1 MSPTPVIR
9 CTCGSCN
16 KLIDLE
22 IPPESGRSETDPR
35 LTFEPVSA
43 HPLLGYEA
51 VGPEGGG
58 WCRVKDCNLSNHPCK
73 RHENGVVCF
82 CKAHWKTI
90 RSDAGYMQILRR
102 EARDRGCTLC
112 F

>member
-1 MSPTPVIR
+1 MSPTPEIR

-22 IPPESGRSETDPR
+22 IPPESGRSEADAR
-35 LTFEPVSA
+35 LTFEPATA
-43 HPLLGYEA
+43 HPLRGYERL
-51 VGPEGGG
+51 GKEGGG
-58 WCRVKDCNLSNHPCK
+58 WCRVKGCNLSNHPCK
-73 RHENGVVCF
+73 RYENGIVCF
-82 CKAHWKTI
+82 CKAHWDTI

-102 EARDRGCTLC
+102 EARSKGCALS